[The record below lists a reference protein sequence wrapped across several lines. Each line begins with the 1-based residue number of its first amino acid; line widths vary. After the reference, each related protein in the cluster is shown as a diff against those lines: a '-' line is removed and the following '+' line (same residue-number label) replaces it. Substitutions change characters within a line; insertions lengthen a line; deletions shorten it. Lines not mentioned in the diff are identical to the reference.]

1 MKVYM
6 VGFYI
11 SVLELPPIN
20 PTETQIYTWTLL
32 RIAYAFT
39 HQSDNVYPL
48 FTLQCYVYL
57 PFDIICINEDIK
69 LRQGPL
75 ILAYPQSQGSNHI
88 NLLLV

>member
-1 MKVYM
+1 MKLHM

-48 FTLQCYVYL
+48 FTLQCHL
-57 PFDIICINEDIK
+57 HLGFDIIYMRILNYKRI
-69 LRQGPL
+69 PL
-75 ILAYPQSQGSNHI
+75 ILAYPTWTKMEREKQERN
-88 NLLLV
+88 